1 MRYTPVFTIEI
12 EHDYFSVSTP
22 ELLRIVPTAA
32 TAKVLRGAG
41 LIAKFFQNKLY
52 VLVKHLDDTMPLL
65 KLENNFKLQFFL
77 EVIGTDFSSVTN
89 YSTEDPYTTKLYFS
103 NGNSITD
110 GADKEVENILY
121 LNEKLPQFNNVNAYK
136 YNDLVRSGSDTAYE
150 CLQKIVAGSGNLN
163 NGTQFRK
170 LEKVSYVSP
179 TTQLVFTGPQK
190 EVLLDVPSTKVEV
203 TYLQYNPSTDA
214 FDKEVKKTTIGPEE
228 NPTGDNLDSV
238 LLNFYDDT
246 LHPLEDGIYKITL
259 NTEEKY
265 FYFRLENDWRPYLG
279 LIDIHNNDFAKSYKY
294 RFLKEDGSFY
304 MIAPDNKKIETRN
317 YKIRFAPSQYLLK
330 YVCKS
335 NLVTDITD
343 EDGEITFADLGGN
356 VFQSELPVRMNEK
369 AIDTITVTITGSD
382 ALTKTKVPGHRKLSI
397 LDDENKYI
405 VSETFLNL

>member
-22 ELLRIVPTAA
+22 ELLRIVPTTA

-41 LIAKFFQNKLY
+41 LIVKFFQNKLY

-65 KLENNFKLQFFL
+65 RLENNFKLQFFL
-77 EVIGTDFSSVTN
+77 EVVGTDFSSITN
-89 YSTEDPYTTKLYFS
+89 YYTDDPYSSKLYFS
-103 NGNSITD
+103 NANSILD
-110 GADKEVENILY
+110 GADKEVEDTLY
-121 LNEKLPQFNNVNAYK
+121 LNEKLPQFNSANAYK

-150 CLQKIVAGSGNLN
+150 CLRKITAASGNLN

-179 TTQLVFTGPQK
+179 TTQLVFTGPQR
-190 EVLLDVPSTKVEV
+190 EVSLDVPSAAVEI
-203 TYLQYNPSTDA
+203 TYLQYDSSTNA
-214 FDKEVKKTTIGPEE
+214 FDKEVKKTSIGLAE

-238 LLNFYDDT
+238 LLNFYDEA
-246 LHPLEDGIYKITL
+246 LHPLADGIYKIII

-279 LIDIHNNDFAKSYKY
+279 LIDIHNNDVAKADKY

-304 MIAPDNKKIETRN
+304 MIAPDNQKIETRN

-335 NLVTDITD
+335 NLVTNITD
-343 EDGEITFADLGGN
+343 EDGEIDFADLGGN
-356 VFQSELPVRMNEK
+356 VFQSILPVRMNEK
-369 AIDTITVTITGSD
+369 AIDTISVAITGSD
-382 ALTKTKVPGHRKLSI
+382 ALTKTKVPGHRKLSM